1 MTLSAGAASSSA
13 FKPKRK
19 EMITSGIGAL
29 GLAIDVVRKR
39 TLFNQTRIQPK
50 KLTPREE
57 EILGWLGQ
65 CKDGPTVALIL
76 GIGSK
81 TVEYHLANAM
91 RKLEVNNRAE
101 LVREAIRLGLCE
113 CPCPRCTLK
122 AVAA

>member
-65 CKDGPTVALIL
+65 NARTVRPLR
-76 GIGSK
+76 SSWK
-81 TVEYHLANAM
+81 S
-91 RKLEVNNRAE
+91 
-101 LVREAIRLGLCE
+101 
-113 CPCPRCTLK
+113 
-122 AVAA
+122 AARQSNTI